1 MRLAGDP
8 VAGAILH
15 RAFGPTV
22 HESCDEFLAILA
34 SLSDGSG
41 AGEIRNGPTEL
52 ASDIRHADRTSR
64 EIHAVSG
71 VSHNYAK
78 ATDAFDAVDC
88 NPLPQA
94 QRTWRRWVP

>member
-8 VAGAILH
+8 IAGAILH

-22 HESCDEFLAILA
+22 HESCDEFLEILA

-41 AGEIRNGPTEL
+41 AGDARRGPTEL

-64 EIHAVSG
+64 EIHAVYW
-71 VSHNYAK
+71 VSRNHPAGHGSAPPAK
-78 ATDAFDAVDC
+78 LSTPASDGGSA
-88 NPLPQA
+88 
-94 QRTWRRWVP
+94 